1 MMMMQA
7 KPVTNKLKIF
17 FQGAVSGMVVSH
29 IITLWITFGSLTV
42 DKPPI
47 QLLPLSTA
55 GCTNDSYSH
64 LVSPAE
70 IMVPDYQF
78 HFEWANHSNSE
89 EPLYNY
95 STFEN
100 ISSHMEEAVPT
111 NKEAE

>member
-1 MMMMQA
+1 V
-7 KPVTNKLKIF
+7 KPINNKLQIF
-17 FQGAVSGMVVSH
+17 LQGAVSGMIVSH

-42 DKPPI
+42 EKPPI

-64 LVSPAE
+64 FVSPAE
-70 IMVPDYQF
+70 IVVPDFQY

-95 STFEN
+95 NIFNN
-100 ISSHMEEAVPT
+100 ISSDVTETVSVSQEPQ
-111 NKEAE
+111 